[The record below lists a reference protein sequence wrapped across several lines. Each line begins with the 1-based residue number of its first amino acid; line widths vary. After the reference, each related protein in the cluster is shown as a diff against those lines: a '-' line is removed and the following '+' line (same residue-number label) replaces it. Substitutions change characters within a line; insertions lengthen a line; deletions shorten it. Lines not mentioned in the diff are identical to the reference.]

1 MSPPYQLATIIEMV
15 APRLHPSLVCRD
27 NVDSI
32 LAIARVLPS
41 WQCAGFECRLGDPAP
56 RADFGVHLRRRH
68 GIPIDGELL
77 GEGGPLDSNVGG
89 AWQRLRRFAHAWSGT
104 QSVIVQA
111 VPAVSLEFDVHS
123 PRAPRVAAP
132 SIFFSIRFGS
142 CWPSASNAGAV
153 SACSAVVQAVLEAL
167 GVDAAAARNKLE
179 DCFRVLLPR
188 VSFLQFGVWLARSVN
203 TFRICAPG
211 LRLRDIGSVVRALR
225 WSGPSDAYESQWR
238 DLLQCGDTGA
248 LHLDVGTDVSAKLGI
263 EVNFGE
269 AAASLNPHD
278 PDDTRFFD
286 YLVDN
291 DLCLPEKRD
300 AVLSWIGGFRLGH
313 GGVAGDSAPFFLR
326 TISHVKLVFQPD
338 QAPQA
343 KAYLAVGRID
353 RQTKH

>member
-1 MSPPYQLATIIEMV
+1 MSTPYQLATMIEMV
-15 APRLHPSLVCRD
+15 APRLHPALVCRD

-56 RADFGVHLRRRH
+56 RADFGVHLRRTH

-77 GEGGPLDSNVGG
+77 GEGGPLDSDPGE
-89 AWQRLRRFAHAWSGT
+89 AWQRLRRFAHAWSGR
-104 QSVIVQA
+104 QSIILQA
-111 VPAVSLEFDVHS
+111 VPAVSLEFDVHN
-123 PRAPRVAAP
+123 PRAARVAAP

-142 CWPSASNAGAV
+142 GRPGRSNAGAV
-153 SACSAVVQAVLEAL
+153 NACRAVVQAVLEAL
-167 GVDAAAARNKLE
+167 GVDAADAGHKLE

-211 LRLRDIGSVVRALR
+211 LRLHDIHAVVHALR

-238 DLLQCGDTGA
+238 GLLQFGDTGA
-248 LHLDVGTDVSAKLGI
+248 LHLDVGSEVSPQLGV

-269 AAASLNPHD
+269 ASASLNPHD
-278 PDDTRFFD
+278 PEDTRFFD
-286 YLVDN
+286 YLVAN

-300 AVLSWIGGFRLGH
+300 AVLSWVGGFRLGH
-313 GGVAGDSAPFFLR
+313 RGSGADTAPLFLR